1 MRPFRFIEILV
12 VIAGA
17 GLVVAL
23 TWRYAGAPGVG
34 LLGLLVG
41 FLAQRIDLERAG
53 AVGHPMN
60 TDLFASQFRARER
73 MTRAERAEHEA
84 EMKRLEAPLHW
95 AKVSSA
101 GLIIL
106 GFGLWILGP

>member
-1 MRPFRFIEILV
+1 MRPLLFIEILV
-12 VIAGA
+12 VVAVA
-17 GLVVAL
+17 LLVTAL
-23 TWRYAGAPGVG
+23 TWRYAGALGVG

-41 FLAQRIDLERAG
+41 FLAQRIELERAG

-84 EMKRLEAPLHW
+84 EMRRMEAPLHW
-95 AKVSSA
+95 AKVASA

-106 GFGLWILGP
+106 GFGLWLLAP

>member
-1 MRPFRFIEILV
+1 MRPLLFIEILV
-12 VIAGA
+12 VVAA
-17 GLVVAL
+17 AMLVTAL
-23 TWRYAGAPGVG
+23 TWRYAGALGVG

-41 FLAQRIDLERAG
+41 FLAQRIELERAG

-84 EMKRLEAPLHW
+84 EMRRMEAPLHW
-95 AKVSSA
+95 AKVASA

-106 GFGLWILGP
+106 GFGLWLLAP